1 MVENN
6 FSQFRF
12 SYACHI
18 HYSYVWGWT
27 EGSNQV
33 KWALGYSSQ
42 IPFSAQRYP
51 FPQLSRGLS
60 VDSSQLHS
68 TLGLDLGWWELSN
81 PTPTPPPVT
90 ALPWGQDTS
99 NNDWNGSTKVHPP
112 PSFNIEQFWESLP
125 AQSSLKNCLRSQLQL
140 HCSLSPSLPKLAS
153 FTSSP
158 AFPNI
163 FPNKQTSSTQFS
175 HSGDLT

>member
-1 MVENN
+1 MLVIYIIAMFGGELKALTRWNGHWGTPPRFPFQHRGIHFPSCQEGCLLTVHN
-6 FSQFRF
+6 FIPPWDLTLADE
-12 SYACHI
+12 SY
-18 HYSYVWGWT
+18 
-27 EGSNQV
+27 
-33 KWALGYSSQ
+33 
-42 IPFSAQRYP
+42 
-51 FPQLSRGLS
+51 
-60 VDSSQLHS
+60 
-68 TLGLDLGWWELSN
+68 
-81 PTPTPPPVT
+81 PTPPPTPPPVT